1 MGLLFARGHV
11 DATWHLGPRGIATRA
26 HAAPTQRGCDVHI
39 YIYHNY
45 KGYSTSKNS
54 VLGI

>member
-45 KGYSTSKNS
+45 KGYSTSKHS
-54 VLGI
+54 VFGI